1 MSTRKVIYIGLGSNV
16 GDRLYYIQN
25 AIDSIHYGIGS
36 IVKISSCYENPAI
49 GFEGDNFINLCIKV
63 RTFLSAELVLAKLL
77 EIEENNGRRRYND
90 GIYHPRTIDLDLL
103 FYQNEVIN
111 NQMLI
116 VPHPRLHKR
125 LFVLKPMFD
134 IAPSLFHPVLK
145 QTINNLLELCD
156 DESTI
161 SKLNIG
167 LKNPLNT
174 FNFSAYNFIAIEGNI
189 GAGKTSLTKMMA
201 EDFNAKCI
209 LERFADNPFLPKFY
223 NDSERYAFALEMSFL
238 ADRFKQISDDFS
250 QLDLFKDFI
259 ISDYDVFKSLIF
271 SKITLSEDEFVLY
284 RKLFFLIYNK
294 IKRPDLYIY
303 LHQDIENLLS
313 NIKRRGREYESK
325 LNEKYL
331 NQIHLGYLDFIKNNP
346 PSKVKIIDISDRNFI
361 ENRQDYLW
369 LLNQIQE

>member
-1 MSTRKVIYIGLGSNV
+1 MSTRKVIYIALGSNV

-25 AIDSIHYGIGS
+25 AIDSIHYGIGT
-36 IVKISSCYENPAI
+36 IVKISSCYKNPAI

-90 GIYHPRTIDLDLL
+90 GIYHSRTIDLDLL

-134 IAPSLFHPVLK
+134 IAPNLFHPVLK
-145 QTINNLLELCD
+145 KTINNLLELCD

-161 SKLNIG
+161 SKLSIG
-167 LKNPLNT
+167 LKNPLNI

-189 GAGKTSLTKMMA
+189 GAGKTSLTKMVA
-201 EDFNAKCI
+201 EDFNAKFI
-209 LERFADNPFLPKFY
+209 LERFEDNPFLPKFY
-223 NDSERYAFALEMSFL
+223 NDSERYAFPLEMSFL
-238 ADRFKQISDDFS
+238 ADRFKQISDHFS

-259 ISDYDVFKSLIF
+259 ISDYEVFKSLIF
-271 SKITLSEDEFVLY
+271 SKITLSKEEFSLY
-284 RKLFFLIYNK
+284 KKLFFLIYNN

-303 LHQDIENLLS
+303 LNQRTEKLLS
-313 NIKRRGREYESK
+313 NIKKEE
-325 LNEKYL
+325 
-331 NQIHLGYLDFIKNNP
+331 
-346 PSKVKIIDISDRNFI
+346 
-361 ENRQDYLW
+361 ENMKA
-369 LLNQIQE
+369 N

>member
-16 GDRLYYIQN
+16 GDRLHYIQN

-36 IVKISSCYENPAI
+36 IVNISSCYENPAI

-145 QTINNLLELCD
+145 KTINNLLELCD
-156 DESTI
+156 DQSTI
-161 SKLNIG
+161 TKLNIE

-189 GAGKTSLTKMMA
+189 GAGKTSLAKMMA
-201 EDFNAKCI
+201 EDFNAKSI

-223 NDSERYAFALEMSFL
+223 DNSERYAFALEMSFL

-271 SKITLSEDEFVLY
+271 SKITLSEDEFALY
-284 RKLFFLIYNK
+284 KKLFFLIYNN
-294 IKRPDLYIY
+294 IKRPDLYVY
-303 LHQDIENLLS
+303 LHQNTSKLLS
-313 NIKRRGREYESK
+313 NIKRRGRKYERS
-325 LNEKYL
+325 LSEEYL
-331 NQIHLGYLDFIKNNP
+331 NKIHLGYFDFIKNNP
-346 PSKVKIIDISDRNFI
+346 PSRFKIIDISERDFVVNH
-361 ENRQDYLW
+361 QDYLW
-369 LLNQIQE
+369 VLSQIQ

>member
-36 IVKISSCYENPAI
+36 IVNISSCYENPAI

-134 IAPSLFHPVLK
+134 IAPNLFHPVLK
-145 QTINNLLELCD
+145 KTINNLLELCD

-161 SKLNIG
+161 SKLSIG
-167 LKNPLNT
+167 LKNPLSI

-201 EDFNAKCI
+201 EDFNAKSI

-223 NDSERYAFALEMSFL
+223 DNSERYAFPLEMSFL

-259 ISDYDVFKSLIF
+259 ISDYEVFKSLIF
-271 SKITLSEDEFVLY
+271 SKITLSEDEFALY
-284 RKLFFLIYNK
+284 KKLFFLIYNN
-294 IKRPDLYIY
+294 IKRPDLYVY
-303 LHQDIENLLS
+303 LHQNTSKLLS
-313 NIKRRGREYESK
+313 NIKRRGRKYERS
-325 LNEKYL
+325 LSEEYL
-331 NQIHLGYLDFIKNNP
+331 NKIHLGYFDFIKNNP
-346 PSKVKIIDISDRNFI
+346 PSRFKIIDISERDFVVNH
-361 ENRQDYLW
+361 QDYLW
-369 LLNQIQE
+369 ILSQIQ

>member
-36 IVKISSCYENPAI
+36 IVNISSCYENPAI

-161 SKLNIG
+161 SKLNIE

-271 SKITLSEDEFVLY
+271 SKITLSEDEFALY
-284 RKLFFLIYNK
+284 KKLFFLIYNN
-294 IKRPDLYIY
+294 IKRPDLYLY
-303 LHQDIENLLS
+303 LYQNTSKLLS
-313 NIKRRGREYESK
+313 NIKRRGRKYERS
-325 LNEKYL
+325 LSEEYL
-331 NQIHLGYLDFIKNNP
+331 NKIHLGYFDFIKNNP
-346 PSKVKIIDISDRNFI
+346 PSRFKIIDISERDFVVNH
-361 ENRQDYLW
+361 QDYLW
-369 LLNQIQE
+369 ILSQIQ

>member
-36 IVKISSCYENPAI
+36 IVNISSCYENPAI

-116 VPHPRLHKR
+116 VPHPRLHER

-145 QTINNLLELCD
+145 KTINNLLELCD
-156 DESTI
+156 DQSTI
-161 SKLNIG
+161 SKLNIE

-201 EDFNAKCI
+201 EDFNAKSI

-223 NDSERYAFALEMSFL
+223 DNSERYAFALEMSFL

-259 ISDYDVFKSLIF
+259 ISDYEVFKSLIF
-271 SKITLSEDEFVLY
+271 SKITLSEDEFALY
-284 RKLFFLIYNK
+284 KKLFFLIYNN
-294 IKRPDLYIY
+294 IKRPDLYVY
-303 LHQDIENLLS
+303 LHQNTSKLLS
-313 NIKRRGREYESK
+313 NIKRRGRKYERS
-325 LNEKYL
+325 LSEEYL
-331 NQIHLGYLDFIKNNP
+331 NKIHLGYFDFIKNNP
-346 PSKVKIIDISDRNFI
+346 PSRFKIIDISERDFVVNH
-361 ENRQDYLW
+361 QDYLW
-369 LLNQIQE
+369 ILSQIQ

>member
-36 IVKISSCYENPAI
+36 IVNISSCYESPAI

-116 VPHPRLHKR
+116 VPHPRLHER

-145 QTINNLLELCD
+145 KTINNLLELCD
-156 DESTI
+156 DQSTI
-161 SKLNIG
+161 SKLNIE

-201 EDFNAKCI
+201 EDFNAKSI

-223 NDSERYAFALEMSFL
+223 DNSERYAFPLEMSFL

-259 ISDYDVFKSLIF
+259 ISDYEVFKSLIF
-271 SKITLSEDEFVLY
+271 SKITLSEDEFALY
-284 RKLFFLIYNK
+284 KKLFFLIYNN
-294 IKRPDLYIY
+294 IKRPDLYVY
-303 LHQDIENLLS
+303 LHQNTSKLLS
-313 NIKRRGREYESK
+313 NIKRRGRKYERS
-325 LNEKYL
+325 LSEEYL
-331 NQIHLGYLDFIKNNP
+331 NKIHLGYFDFIKNNP
-346 PSKVKIIDISDRNFI
+346 PSRFKIIDISERDFVVNH
-361 ENRQDYLW
+361 QDYLW
-369 LLNQIQE
+369 ILSQIQ

>member
-36 IVKISSCYENPAI
+36 IVNISSCYENPAI

-116 VPHPRLHKR
+116 VPHPRLHER

-134 IAPSLFHPVLK
+134 IAHSLFHPVLK
-145 QTINNLLELCD
+145 KTINNLLELCD
-156 DESTI
+156 DQSTI
-161 SKLNIG
+161 SKLNIE

-201 EDFNAKCI
+201 EDFNAKSI

-223 NDSERYAFALEMSFL
+223 DNSERYAFPLEMSFL

-259 ISDYDVFKSLIF
+259 ISDYEVFKSLIF
-271 SKITLSEDEFVLY
+271 SKITLSEDEFALY
-284 RKLFFLIYNK
+284 KKLFFLIYNN
-294 IKRPDLYIY
+294 IKRPDLYVY
-303 LHQDIENLLS
+303 LHQNTSKLLS
-313 NIKRRGREYESK
+313 NIKRRGRKYERS
-325 LNEKYL
+325 LSEEYL
-331 NQIHLGYLDFIKNNP
+331 NKIHLGYFDFIKNNP
-346 PSKVKIIDISDRNFI
+346 PSRFKIIDISERDFVVNH
-361 ENRQDYLW
+361 QDYLW
-369 LLNQIQE
+369 ILSQIQ

>member
-25 AIDSIHYGIGS
+25 AIDSIHYGIGTT
-36 IVKISSCYENPAI
+36 VKISSCYENPAI

-77 EIEENNGRRRYND
+77 EIEENNGRMRYND

-134 IAPSLFHPVLK
+134 IAPNLFHPVLK
-145 QTINNLLELCD
+145 KTINNLLELCD
-156 DESTI
+156 DKSTI

-167 LKNPLNT
+167 LKNPLSI

-259 ISDYDVFKSLIF
+259 ISDYEVFKSLIF

-303 LHQDIENLLS
+303 LHQGVENLLS
-313 NIKRRGREYESK
+313 NIKKRGREYESK
-325 LNEKYL
+325 LSEEYL
-331 NQIHLGYLDFIKNNP
+331 NKIHLGYLDFLKNNP
-346 PSKVKIIDISDRNFI
+346 PSKVKIIDISDRDFI